1 MKDFFKQLFRHNET
15 FLALFIILF
24 MIVLQSINP
33 EFLSFRNIFGL
44 LKNSS
49 GTAILAVGFLLV
61 ILTGNIDVS
70 FPAIA
75 ISAQYIAANTLMA
88 LDSESLALAFAIA
101 IGIGLLYGAINAF
114 FVTKF
119 NLPTLIVTLGTFN
132 LFHGF
137 LLEFVGTRAINIGQL
152 PEPFKVFGD
161 ANIFTVAVETGTP
174 VGFSVF
180 IGLLIAILLVTWFI
194 LRFTLL
200 GRGIYAI
207 GGDVEAARRAGF
219 NITSIQYFIYMYVGV
234 LAGIMGILHISLINY
249 GNPNYIVDTE
259 LLRVIA
265 AVVLGGALITGGKGT
280 LTGTMLGVLLIVT
293 LQKNLVLIG
302 LSSYWQQ
309 FFVGLI
315 IVVGVTITHVQA
327 KLRSRQKVVI
337 VRSH

>member
-1 MKDFFKQLFRHNET
+1 
-15 FLALFIILF
+15 
-24 MIVLQSINP
+24 
-33 EFLSFRNIFGL
+33 
-44 LKNSS
+44 
-49 GTAILAVGFLLV
+49 
-61 ILTGNIDVS
+61 
-70 FPAIA
+70 
-75 ISAQYIAANTLMA
+75 
-88 LDSESLALAFAIA
+88 
-101 IGIGLLYGAINAF
+101 
-114 FVTKF
+114 
-119 NLPTLIVTLGTFN
+119 
-132 LFHGF
+132 
-137 LLEFVGTRAINIGQL
+137 
-152 PEPFKVFGD
+152 
-161 ANIFTVAVETGTP
+161 
-174 VGFSVF
+174 
-180 IGLLIAILLVTWFI
+180 
-194 LRFTLL
+194 
-200 GRGIYAI
+200 
-207 GGDVEAARRAGF
+207 
-219 NITSIQYFIYMYVGV
+219 MYVGV